1 MVHNT
6 LTLMLSLTWLKELSF
21 KIKDLTLLNRD
32 MKEKEYKKS
41 YEKIKKYY
49 NLFELP
55 DQFEKEPVKDL
66 LKNIEQKKI
75 EQP

>member
-1 MVHNT
+1 MVHDT
-6 LTLMLSLTWLKELSF
+6 LTLILSLTWLKELSF

-49 NLFELP
+49 NL
-55 DQFEKEPVKDL
+55 VKDL

>member
-1 MVHNT
+1 MVNNT

-55 DQFEKEPVKDL
+55 DQFEKELVKDL